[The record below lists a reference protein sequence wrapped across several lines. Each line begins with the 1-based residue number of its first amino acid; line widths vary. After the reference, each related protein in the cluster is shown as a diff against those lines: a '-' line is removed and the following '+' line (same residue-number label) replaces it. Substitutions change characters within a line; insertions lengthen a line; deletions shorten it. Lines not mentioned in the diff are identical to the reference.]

1 MTYWGKPSHKDLR
14 VFQNTIRVSTHQT
27 FFFGRAV
34 FSKKIIDFFRKNSPP
49 KIKIP

>member
-1 MTYWGKPSHKDLR
+1 MR

-34 FSKKIIDFFRKNSPP
+34 FFYKIEGFIEKNRPL
-49 KIKIP
+49 KL